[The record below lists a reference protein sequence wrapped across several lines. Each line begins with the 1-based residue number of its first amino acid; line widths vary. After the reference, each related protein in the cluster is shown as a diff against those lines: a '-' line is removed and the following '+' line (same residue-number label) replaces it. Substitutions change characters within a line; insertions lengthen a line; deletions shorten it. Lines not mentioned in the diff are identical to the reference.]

1 MNPLAIF
8 LLAGPLIAF
17 VTAINFEEWSLSD
30 IARRAEARRGDRRGL
45 RADCFRRVDRAAV
58 FNTRN
63 WTPRR
68 REVQSQ
74 REVREMKRFNRT
86 KTWTAKWA
94 ARLGYTFGVLT
105 IALPA
110 RAFAA
115 TAGGVLPW
123 DQPLN
128 TLQNDLQGTVAH
140 AIVTAAIIGTGITWS
155 VSEHGTGVRKMSAV
169 AFGGAAALGAT
180 QLMTTLFPLGAALF

>member
-1 MNPLAIF
+1 MTRF
-8 LLAGPLIAF
+8 KRMRG
-17 VTAINFEEWSLSD
+17 WM
-30 IARRAEARRGDRRGL
+30 AR
-45 RADCFRRVDRAAV
+45 
-58 FNTRN
+58 
-63 WTPRR
+63 
-68 REVQSQ
+68 
-74 REVREMKRFNRT
+74 
-86 KTWTAKWA
+86 WA
-94 ARLGYTFGVLT
+94 ARLSYAFGVLT

-123 DQPLN
+123 DVPLT

>member
-1 MNPLAIF
+1 MNPLAVF

-17 VTAINFEEWSLSD
+17 VTAINFAEWSLSD
-30 IARRAEARRGDRRGL
+30 IAGGLTLAAIIGAAFARIGFAAWIGL
-45 RADCFRRVDRAAV
+45 PFL
-58 FNTRN
+58 TSRN

-74 REVREMKRFNRT
+74 REVLEMRKFKRIKGSLGR
-86 KTWTAKWA
+86 WT
-94 ARLGYTFGVLT
+94 ARLGYAFGVLT

-140 AIVTAAIIGTGITWS
+140 AIVTAAIIGTGISWS